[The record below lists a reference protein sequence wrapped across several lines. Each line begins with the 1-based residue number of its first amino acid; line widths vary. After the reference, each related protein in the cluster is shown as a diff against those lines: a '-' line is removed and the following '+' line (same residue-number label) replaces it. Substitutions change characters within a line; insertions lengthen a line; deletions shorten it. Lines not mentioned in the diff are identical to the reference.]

1 MNKFIKIGLFGF
13 LIWILPFMV
22 SFLIFGFHEDYRP
35 LFESIMAVTVT
46 LVIVIFSILYFTKPD
61 KGYLKEG
68 IIIGIIWM
76 MICLFIDLIIMVLLE
91 SPMQMPIGDY
101 MMDIG
106 VTYLIIPV
114 ITIGFVIILKKR

>member
-46 LVIVIFSILYFTKPD
+46 LVVVIFSILYFTKPD

-106 VTYLIIPV
+106 VIYLIIPV